1 MNEQIGVSGCFGGAS
16 AYPVD
21 DIEDVEAA
29 VEEIIGQE
37 PPSGNGQA
45 ADETP
50 DVAMALLVGQYVRR
64 VRLLTW
70 AVVVLA
76 AVIAVKEL
84 K

>member
-21 DIEDVEAA
+21 DVDDVAAA
-29 VEEIIGQE
+29 VEEIV
-37 PPSGNGQA
+37 
-45 ADETP
+45 ETAQP
-50 DVAMALLVGQYVRR
+50 ANEQPVAEATDIDMALLVGQYVRR

-76 AVIAVKEL
+76 AVIAIKEL